1 MTNVGCAP
9 EGAPSHKRSVDR
21 SASKSRRRAISKS
34 TTLYVGL
41 DVHKD
46 SIDIGVCDERLRRA
60 SQLRTTSAT
69 CVPERENNELVVGRT
84 VVDVVPGARE
94 IQPPH
99 IGVVARTAASAYAGL
114 LRENFKGF
122 REIQANC
129 VWGRRAVIRPPQSG
143 SLNLP

>member
-1 MTNVGCAP
+1 MP
-9 EGAPSHKRSVDR
+9 EGKHSEILAD
-21 SASKSRRRAISKS
+21 
-34 TTLYVGL
+34 
-41 DVHKD
+41 D
-46 SIDIGVCDERLRRA
+46 SI
-60 SQLRTTSAT
+60 
-69 CVPERENNELVVGRT
+69 
-84 VVDVVPGARE
+84 VDVVPGPRE